1 MSEIKYGLISQIDAE
16 CIEATL
22 NYLMNDFPKEDLNII
37 EIGVF
42 DGQTARGI
50 RDYVFSKKRG
60 ICYHAIDNE
69 KDKPILS
76 PFEAC
81 NLVIGNSEDVYN
93 RFENNSQHFIFEDSL
108 HTFPHVVSQFFCYAD
123 KVKVG
128 GYMCF
133 HDTGKHLDPLSGWQG
148 VGSKDDQDM
157 CIGGVRRA
165 LSKIGLLTN
174 QLPQWKLIFDEADT
188 EDTGGGVVI
197 IKKVSTWD

>member
-1 MSEIKYGLISQIDAE
+1 MNEIKYGLISKLDAE
-16 CIEATL
+16 CMEATI
-22 NYLMNDFPKEDLNII
+22 NYLLHDFPQEDLNII

-50 RDYVFSKKRG
+50 RDYILSRRRG
-60 ICYHAIDNE
+60 FCYYAIDNE
-69 KDKPILS
+69 KDKPILK
-76 PFEAC
+76 PFESC
-81 NLVIGNSEDVYN
+81 NIIIGNSQEVYN
-93 RFENNSQHFIFEDSL
+93 IFEDSSQHFIFVDGL
-108 HTFPHVVSQFFCYAD
+108 HTFPQVVSDFFCYAD
-123 KVKVG
+123 KVKDG

-148 VGSKDDQDM
+148 VGREKDSDM
-157 CIGGVRRA
+157 CLGGVRRA

-197 IKKVSTWD
+197 LKKISSWE

>member
-1 MSEIKYGLISQIDAE
+1 MIKWGLISELDAT

-22 NYLMNDFPKEDLNII
+22 NYICNDFPDDDYIHII
-37 EIGVF
+37 EIGVYNG
-42 DGQTARGI
+42 DSSRAAR
-50 RDYVFSKKRG
+50 DFLFNKKRG
-60 ICYHAIDNE
+60 VCYHAIDNE
-69 KDKPILS
+69 KDKPVLR
-76 PFEAC
+76 PFGAC
-81 NLVIGNSEDVYN
+81 NLIIGNSQDVYN
-93 RFENNSQHFIFEDSL
+93 RFENNSQHFIFVDGL
-108 HTFPHVVSQFFCYAD
+108 HTFPQVISDFFCYAD

-148 VGSKDDQDM
+148 VGSKDDPDM
-157 CIGGVRRA
+157 CLGGVRRA